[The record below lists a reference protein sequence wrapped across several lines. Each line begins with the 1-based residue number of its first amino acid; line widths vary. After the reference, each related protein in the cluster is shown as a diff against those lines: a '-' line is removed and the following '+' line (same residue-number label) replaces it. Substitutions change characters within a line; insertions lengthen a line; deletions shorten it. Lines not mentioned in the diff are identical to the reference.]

1 MDNKN
6 LLRAAGILVVI
17 VLVLSLAT
25 SIFSNS
31 TFPSTETQP
40 TGPRVIAQDPVEG
53 QRLDLSPTIEITF
66 DRDMDPLKTGDSFSL
81 LSNGTAVPVR
91 TTWID
96 ARTFSFTPDS
106 PLSPNTEYV
115 AAFSTQAE
123 ASDGTSPSEEIKIEF
138 TTIESLAVMQ
148 VFPAQDTQEVDLASS
163 ITVIFNHPVVP
174 LSIVEE
180 QSKLL
185 QPLKFT
191 PEVKGQGEW
200 VNSSVYV
207 FQPEEI
213 LLSGTSYQVKIEA
226 GVTDTLGN
234 TLDKSYLWQFATRS
248 PSILNFALKD
258 GAENPT
264 EEVKNVPLDQAFI
277 VTFQQPMI
285 QESAEAAVKI
295 VNRETAESVPVS
307 FKWDE
312 TFSTLSIEP
321 KEKFSIASYYELT
334 ISTDAQAADGGHL
347 YDGLAVQFATVP
359 LPTITG
365 VFPAAGSKNTGFYST
380 ISFASPMDFESIK

>member
-25 SIFSNS
+25 SIFSNRTS
-31 TFPSTETQP
+31 FSTEAQP
-40 TGPRVIAQDPVEG
+40 AGPRVIAQDPVEG

-91 TTWID
+91 TIWINT
-96 ARTFSFTPDS
+96 RTFSFTPDS

-115 AAFSTQAE
+115 AAFSTQAK

-213 LLSGTSYQVKIEA
+213 LLSGASYQVEVEA
-226 GVTDTLGN
+226 GITDTLGN
-234 TLDKSYLWQFATRS
+234 VLDKSYLWQFATRA
-248 PSILNFALKD
+248 PSILNFSLVNGKQS
-258 GAENPT
+258 PS
-264 EEVKNVPLDQAFI
+264 EEVKDVPLDQAFI

-285 QESAEAAVKI
+285 QESTEAAIQI
-295 VNRETAESVPVS
+295 VNRETSKVFPIN
-307 FKWDE
+307 FTWDE
-312 TFSTLSIEP
+312 TFSTVTIEP
-321 KEKFSIASYYELT
+321 KEKFDIASFYELE
-334 ISTDAQAADGGHL
+334 ISNEAQAGDGGTL
-347 YDGLAVQFATVP
+347 NQGLTVEFSTAT
-359 LPTITG
+359 
-365 VFPAAGSKNTGFYST
+365 FP
-380 ISFASPMDFESIK
+380 